1 MMLKTFKKEV
11 LPLKNKLYRY
21 AYSILGDRDL
31 SMDVVQETLI
41 KMWEKRQSF
50 DSVKNP
56 EAWCMAL
63 TRNFA
68 LDKFRSKH
76 SKTVELDIKHDRAI
90 GDISPYQKV
99 ESENLMALLD
109 AIVSRLPQKQ
119 REAFHLRDVEGY
131 SYQEISDILQYSIS
145 DVKVC
150 IFRARKEIKAQLTKL
165 QNYELEKS
173 RSTS

>member
-1 MMLKTFKKEV
+1 MMLETFKKEV

-31 SMDVVQETLI
+31 SMDVVQETML
-41 KMWEKRQSF
+41 KVWEKRDSF
-50 DSVKNP
+50 ESVKNS
-56 EAWCMAL
+56 EAWCMTL

-76 SKTVELDIKHDRAI
+76 SKTIELELKHDREF
-90 GDISPYQKV
+90 GDITPYQKV
-99 ESENLMALLD
+99 ESENLMDLLD
-109 AIVSRLPQKQ
+109 DIVSRLPQKQ
-119 REAFHLRDVEGY
+119 RETFHLRDVEGY
-131 SYQEISDILQYSIS
+131 SYQEISDILNYSIS